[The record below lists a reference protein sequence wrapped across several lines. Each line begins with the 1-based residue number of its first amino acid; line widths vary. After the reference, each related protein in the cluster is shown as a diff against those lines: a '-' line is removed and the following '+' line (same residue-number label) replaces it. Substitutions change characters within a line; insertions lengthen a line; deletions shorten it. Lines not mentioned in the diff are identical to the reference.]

1 MNLFQQT
8 KPKDIKKSSFN
19 LSHQRTMSIP
29 FGGITPILCR
39 EVLPGDKWSLQQE
52 HLLKFSPLVSPLMH
66 NMDVYTHYFFVP
78 NRLVWTDWENFISG
92 QQLDSQGQIIEPIH
106 PYFALGEL
114 IDGDGATQSTQGSI
128 FDYLGY
134 PVFDDQYSATD
145 QIKGLAY
152 QLPISSLPLRA
163 FSLIWNEYYRDQDLE
178 LPLQFP
184 TSMGRDDLSPN
195 NTPYDILIR
204 FTKGVPPA
212 SYEKDYIMSARPW
225 AQKGATVMLNN
236 SSDPYI
242 SVNETRRAF
251 ALQKWLE
258 RTARGGSR
266 YIEQLFS
273 HFAVTSSNKALQ
285 RPQYLGGSKNNVMIG
300 ENMQTSET
308 TSNSP
313 QGNRAGFANAY
324 NDSHI
329 FSQEFEEHGLLI
341 GAMFIRPKLMYIN
354 PLDRQLLKVDKFSY
368 FWPEFETIG
377 EQEVLRAETS
387 INCGFGGTRPA
398 ETYGYQSRYSEY
410 KSIRSTVHGNMRD
423 SLKHWHLAINAS
435 DTLNSSTI
443 HVKDFQ
449 RIFAVNPEISDS
461 IWAQIAFEIIA
472 ERPLSY
478 LVEPGNIDH

>member
-8 KPKDIKKSSFN
+8 RPKDIKKSSFN
-19 LSHQRTMSIP
+19 LSHQRIMSLN
-29 FGGITPILCR
+29 FGAITPILCR

-52 HLLKFSPLVSPLMH
+52 HLLKFAPLVSPVMH

-78 NRLVWTDWENFISG
+78 NRLVWTEWEDFISG
-92 QQLDSQGQIIEPIH
+92 QQLDEKGQIIEPIH
-106 PYFALGEL
+106 PHFTLGGL
-114 IDGDGATQSTQGSI
+114 ISGNLGTQSTKGSI

-134 PVFDDQYSATD
+134 PTYDNGYGDTRHIA
-145 QIKGLAY
+145 KEAAY
-152 QLPISSLPLRA
+152 LPISSLPLRA

-178 LPLQFP
+178 EPLKFP
-184 TSMGRDDLSPN
+184 TSSGFDDLGPEN
-195 NTPYDILIR
+195 VLYDILDR

-236 SSDPYI
+236 STDPYI

-313 QGNRAGFANAY
+313 QANRAGFANAY

-341 GAMFIRPKLMYIN
+341 GAMFIRPKLVYIN

-387 INCGFGGTRPA
+387 INCGFGGGRPA

-410 KSIRSTVHGNMRD
+410 KSIRSTVHGDMRD
-423 SLKHWHLAINAS
+423 NLKHWHLAIHAS
-435 DTLNSSTI
+435 DHLSHATI
-443 HVKDFQ
+443 HTKDFQ
-449 RIFAVNPEISDS
+449 RIFAVTDDHSNNIY
-461 IWAQIAFEIIA
+461 AQIAFEIIA
-472 ERPLSY
+472 DRPLSY

>member
-19 LSHQRTMSIP
+19 LSHQRTMSLN
-29 FGGITPILCR
+29 FGAITPILCR

-52 HLLKFSPLVSPLMH
+52 HLLKFAPLVSPLMH

-78 NRLVWTDWENFISG
+78 NRLIWDEFQDFISG
-92 QQLDSQGQIIEPIH
+92 QSLDTNGQIIEPIH
-106 PYFALGEL
+106 PYVRLGEL
-114 IDGDGATQSTQGSI
+114 IDGDASTQSTKGSI
-128 FDYLGY
+128 WDYLGY
-134 PVFDDQYSATD
+134 PVYDAGYGGTD
-145 QIKGLAY
+145 NIQDAAY
-152 QLPISSLPLRA
+152 VLPISSLPLRA

-178 LPLQFP
+178 QPLEFP
-184 TSMGRDDLSPN
+184 KTSGIDDISPY
-195 NTPYDILIR
+195 NTQYQILTR

-236 SSDPYI
+236 TSDPYI

-273 HFAVTSSNKALQ
+273 HFGVTSSNKALQ

-308 TSNSP
+308 TANSP

-329 FSQEFEEHGLLI
+329 FSEEFEEHGLLI

-387 INCGFGGTRPA
+387 INCGFEGARPA

-410 KSIRSTVHGNMRD
+410 KSIRSTVHGDMRD
-423 SLKHWHLAINAS
+423 NLKHWHLAINAK
-435 DTLNSSTI
+435 DTLNSTTI
-443 HVKDFQ
+443 HTKDFQ
-449 RIFAVNPEISDS
+449 RIFAVTEDQSDN
-461 IWAQIAFEIIA
+461 IYAQIAFEIIA
-472 ERPLSY
+472 DRPLSY